1 MNAASLQTAAA
12 LPEIFLALAACA
24 ILLIGAYG
32 KKTDDHNSGG
42 AICCRLGIAAL
53 VITALLVGA
62 GSGLGSDFLGGFS
75 GQFSAPATAAL
86 NNMFINDPLARLLKI
101 AVCLLSAGAFV
112 YSRRYNRERNIFT
125 GEYYVLGL
133 FAVAGM
139 MVMASG
145 NHLLTL
151 YLGLELMSLCLYAMI
166 ACYRDDQLAA
176 EAAMKY
182 FVLGALASSMLLYGM
197 SLLYGLTGSLELS
210 AIRAALG
217 AGSAGNDNPAV
228 ALAVVFIVVALAF
241 KIGAVPFHMWVPDV
255 YHGAPTSTTAFLSA
269 APKIAAFALMMRLLA
284 GGLEDLFGMWQQML
298 LILAVL
304 SVAAGNIIAIAQHN
318 LKRMLA
324 YSTISHMG
332 FFLFG
337 MASGAQG
344 YSAALFYVLIYA
356 VMSLGAFGAI
366 LCLARA
372 GHESDRLDDLKGLS
386 ARSPWTAFLLLILML
401 SMAGIPPTAGFF
413 AKLSVIQALVGAQL
427 VWVAVVAVLLAV
439 IGAFYYLRVIK
450 LMYFDPPADQVD
462 TDADEHTTWPMDARL
477 LLSFNALVII
487 AILPWINALIA
498 LCNEVI
504 RSFAV

>member
-1 MNAASLQTAAA
+1 MNFESLKAAAA
-12 LPEIFLALAACA
+12 LPEIFLALAACT
-24 ILLIGAYG
+24 ILLISVYG
-32 KKTDDHNSGG
+32 KKENSGAHACG
-42 AICCRLGIAAL
+42 LGIIAL
-53 VITALLVGA
+53 VVTALLT
-62 GSGLGSDFLGGFS
+62 GLNFSNDFFGPGG
-75 GQFSAPATAAL
+75 GTVSAF
-86 NNMFINDPLARLLKI
+86 NNLFVADPLANLLKI

-112 YSRRYNRERNIFT
+112 YSRRYNQERDIFT

-139 MVMASG
+139 MVMASS

-166 ACYRDDQLAA
+166 ACYRDNKLAA

-210 AIRAALG
+210 VIRSALNAVG
-217 AGSAGNDNPAV
+217 QDNAAV

-241 KIGAVPFHMWVPDV
+241 KLGAVPFHMWVPDV
-255 YHGAPTSTTAFLSA
+255 YHGSPTSTTAFLGA

-284 GGLEDLFGMWQQML
+284 GGLGDLFGLWQQML
-298 LILAVL
+298 IILAIL
-304 SVAAGNIIAIAQHN
+304 SVAAGNIIAIAQSN

-337 MASGAQG
+337 MASGGVQG

-356 VMSLGAFGAI
+356 VMSLGAFGVI
-366 LCLARA
+366 LCLVRA
-372 GHESDRLDDLKGLS
+372 DHESDHLDDLKGLS
-386 ARSPWTAFLLLILML
+386 ARSPWIAFLMLILML

-413 AKLSVIQALVGAQL
+413 AKLLVIQALVQAEL
-427 VWVAVVAVLLAV
+427 VWAAVVAVLLAV
-439 IGAFYYLRVIK
+439 IGAFYYLRIIK
-450 LMYFDPPADQVD
+450 LMYFDRPEDQQTAPEPPVTVA
-462 TDADEHTTWPMDARL
+462 TDVRL
-477 LLSFNALVII
+477 LLSFNALIII
-487 AILPWINALIA
+487 AILPWINTLID
-498 LCNEVI
+498 LCMDVI
-504 RSFAV
+504 RRFTV

>member
-1 MNAASLQTAAA
+1 MTVESLKAAAA
-12 LPEIFLALAACA
+12 LPEIFLALAACV
-24 ILLIGAYG
+24 ILLVGVYG
-32 KKTDDHNSGG
+32 DKNNSG
-42 AICCRLGIAAL
+42 AISSRLGIAAL
-53 VITALLVGA
+53 VVTALLVGVNFPGGLSGGGLA
-62 GSGLGSDFLGGFS
+62 GGGLAGGVA
-75 GQFSAPATAAL
+75 APAVAAF
-86 NNMFINDPLARLLKI
+86 NNMFIADPLARLLKI
-101 AVCLLSAGAFV
+101 AVCLLSAGAFI
-112 YSRRYNRERNIFT
+112 YSRRYNRERGIFT

-133 FAVAGM
+133 FAVTGM
-139 MVMASG
+139 MVMASS

-166 ACYRDDQLAA
+166 ACYRDDKLAT

-210 AIRAALG
+210 TISSTLG
-217 AGSAGNDNPAV
+217 AADRDNAAV

-241 KIGAVPFHMWVPDV
+241 KLGAVPFHMWVPDV
-255 YHGAPTSTTAFLSA
+255 YHGSPTSTTAFLGA
-269 APKIAAFALMMRLLA
+269 APKIAAFALMIRLLA
-284 GGLEDLFGMWQQML
+284 GGLDDLFGMWQQML
-298 LILAVL
+298 LILAIL
-304 SVAAGNIIAIAQHN
+304 SVAAGNIIAIAQSN

-337 MASGAQG
+337 MASGGAEG

-372 GHESDRLDDLKGLS
+372 GYESDRLDDLKGLS
-386 ARSPWTAFLLLILML
+386 ARNPWMAFLILILML

-413 AKLSVIQALVGAQL
+413 AKLIVVQALIGAGL
-427 VWVAVVAVLLAV
+427 LWVAVVAVLLAV
-439 IGAFYYLRVIK
+439 IGAFYYLRIIK
-450 LMYFDPPADQVD
+450 LMYFDAPESEGDAPAEEQP
-462 TDADEHTTWPMDARL
+462 TAAPADARL

-487 AILPWINALIA
+487 AILPWINGLID
-498 LCNEVI
+498 LCNQVI